1 MTDVLESLKS
11 QLGPAAIQQ
20 ISRTLGAD
28 PQTTSSAVSTALP
41 AILAGLSRN
50 ASHPQGA
57 AALNSALDA
66 HDGSIL
72 DNLGGVLG
80 GGGGGIGGAI
90 LGHIF
95 GGKRGAVEQG
105 VGTASGLNAQ
115 QVSQLLMMLAP
126 IVMGVLGRAK
136 QQSNLDA
143 STLPNVLQQSTQK
156 MQQESPALGG
166 LASILD
172 SNHDGNIADDVA
184 RIGTSVLGGFFKK

>member
-1 MTDVLESLKS
+1 VTDVLESLKS

-57 AALNSALDA
+57 AALNSALEA

-126 IVMGVLGRAK
+126 IVMGVLGRMK
-136 QQSNLDA
+136 QQKGLDH
-143 STLPNVLQQSTQK
+143 TQLPNVLQKSTAGQ
-156 MQQESPALGG
+156 PGLGG
-166 LASILD
+166 LGSILD
-172 SNHDGNIADDVA
+172 SNHDGQIADDIA
-184 RIGTSVLGGFFKK
+184 RVGGSVLGNIFKQ